1 MINVFETYFN
11 SLYLHWNA
19 LMQKYGL
26 FQTTNDN
33 IKGKGVKN
41 RVYKL
46 YLGGGGENHYKKF
59 AY

>member
-1 MINVFETYFN
+1 MINVFKTYFN

-19 LMQKYGL
+19 LMQKHGS
-26 FQTTNDN
+26 FQTTNDI

-46 YLGGGGENHYKKF
+46 YRGGGRG
-59 AY
+59 